1 MIMKLS
7 PNFSLKELT
16 FSPVAE
22 LYDIANEPN
31 QAQITNLKNLCLYV
45 LQPARDEFGQQI
57 TVNSGY
63 RCREL
68 NTRIDGAVRSQH
80 LEGKAADITCSDNN
94 KLFNILLKNGNFD
107 QLIAEGIKNGKP
119 KWIHVSF
126 NGQNNR
132 NQVLIAQFKDRKA
145 DYMAFYPELYNKIYT
160 L

>member
-1 MIMKLS
+1 MKLS
-7 PNFSLKELT
+7 QNFSLKELT
-16 FSPVAE
+16 FSHVAE

-31 QAQITNLKNLCLYV
+31 NEQIEHLKALCINV
-45 LQPARDEFGQQI
+45 LQPARDEFGKQI
-57 TVNSGY
+57 IVNSGF

-68 NTRIDGAVRSQH
+68 NTKIDGAVKSQH
-80 LEGKAADITCSDNN
+80 LEGKAADITSIDNN
-94 KLFNILLKNGNFD
+94 KLFNILLKQCNFD
-107 QLIAEGIKNGKP
+107 QLIAEGLKNGKP

-132 NQVLIAQFKDRKA
+132 KQVLIAQFKDRKA